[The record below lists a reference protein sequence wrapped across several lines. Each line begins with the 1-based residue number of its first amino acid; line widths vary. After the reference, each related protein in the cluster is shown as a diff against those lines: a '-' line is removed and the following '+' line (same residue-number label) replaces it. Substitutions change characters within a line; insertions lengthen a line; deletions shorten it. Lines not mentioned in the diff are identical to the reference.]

1 MKGAEKNT
9 PVFAL
14 DSSSDKSGE
23 SESTEGALGM
33 VIDPELARIASP
45 HAPRSVLS
53 LPIKQEQRHYAYRNP
68 WVARAFTVLDR
79 VGGSFFEKK
88 RERPETIE
96 RVLVMRP
103 DHLGDVLFSFPALRA
118 LREALPDSRI
128 DFLVGPWARP
138 LLPDDPK
145 DLHGVAIV
153 EFAAPWLVRPKRVRF
168 GLGATLRLARLLRK
182 RARTLGGRYD
192 MVLDLRG
199 DFQLILAA
207 RLSGARYLA
216 GRGHT
221 GLGFL
226 LDAEAEEMPGRH
238 QVERNLSMI
247 ESAGFGPFKTT
258 NPSLNLTED
267 EKKRGRLLLLEHG
280 IDGSQILIGVH
291 VGAGAATKL
300 WGADKFAQLIKRI
313 IVDLPA
319 QVILFGAG
327 GDRTAVDDVKIVL
340 AQVQTEGRVFDL
352 CGKLPDLREFM
363 MAAGECAL
371 FVGNDSGPSH
381 IAASLGMSV
390 ISVFSGTNDPAEWGP
405 RGQRVLI
412 VRKRIECEGCGLTE
426 CDHHSCMTEL
436 DVDVVYQAVRR
447 CV

>member
-1 MKGAEKNT
+1 MAK
-9 PVFAL
+9 
-14 DSSSDKSGE
+14 
-23 SESTEGALGM
+23 GALG
-33 VIDPELARIASP
+33 VLTDPGLAKIASP
-45 HAPRSVLS
+45 HAPRSAPS
-53 LPIKQEQRHYAYRNP
+53 LPLKQGQRHYAYRNT
-68 WVARAFTVLDR
+68 WVARAFAVLDR
-79 VGGSFFEKK
+79 AGGSLFEKR
-88 RERPETIE
+88 RERPETVE

-118 LREALPDSRI
+118 LREALPDARI

-145 DLHGVAIV
+145 DLHGVELL
-153 EFAAPWLVRPKRVRF
+153 EFAAPWLVRPKKVRF
-168 GLGATLRLARLLRK
+168 GLGATLKLTRLLRK
-182 RARTLGGRYD
+182 RARILGGRYD

-216 GRGHT
+216 GRGLT

-226 LDAEAEEMPGRH
+226 LDTEAEEIPGRH

-247 ESAGFGPFKTT
+247 ESAGFGSPKTT
-258 NPSLNLTED
+258 NPNLNLTEE
-267 EKKRGRLLLLEHG
+267 EKKRGRQLLLEHG
-280 IDGSQILIGVH
+280 IDGSKHLIGMH

-313 IVDLPA
+313 IADLPA

-340 AQVQTEGRVFDL
+340 EQTQTEGRVFDL
-352 CGKLPDLREFM
+352 CGKLPNLREFM
-363 MAAGECAL
+363 MAAGECGL
-371 FVGNDSGPSH
+371 FIGNDSGPCH
-381 IAASLGMSV
+381 IAASLGMPV

-426 CDHHSCMTEL
+426 CGHHSCMAEL